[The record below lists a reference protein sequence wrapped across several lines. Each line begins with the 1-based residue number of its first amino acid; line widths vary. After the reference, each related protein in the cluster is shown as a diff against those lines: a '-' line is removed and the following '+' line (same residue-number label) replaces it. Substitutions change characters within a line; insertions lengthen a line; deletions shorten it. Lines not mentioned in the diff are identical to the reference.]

1 MDPTYDLVQNIINT
15 EYQDLPA
22 QIVEISK
29 KEVLDTLGV
38 AIAGAGRAGI
48 PELLKLLSSFGG
60 KKQSSV
66 ITAGKRMPVIFA
78 IQINAS
84 MMHALDYD
92 DAMDNTAAHTGAIS
106 VPVCFALSEYL
117 GKISGK
123 QCITALALGAD
134 LQARLGLATRYKIGM
149 VKSGWF
155 YASLYGY
162 LTSAAVAGKMIGLDA
177 DKLINAFGLAYQKTS
192 GNQQAV
198 IDGAL
203 AKRMAVGFAASGG
216 VLAALMAEN
225 GITGAKN
232 CLEGEYGLY
241 NMYHRGGYD
250 REALLSGLGKD
261 FKGKDICF
269 KRYPSCRVT
278 HPFIDAALILVKEND
293 IKPEQVSEITVCCG
307 NAGYSLC
314 VPLDVKCHPRN
325 PVDTQFS
332 IPWGIATA
340 VVKRK
345 FSIADISEDA
355 LKDVSVIKIAEKIR
369 VQKDASLMGHALE
382 PGRVEIKTRNGAFI
396 KQVDFPSGGPQNP
409 ISYNECAN
417 KFRDCAAYSIKP
429 LSKEVVE
436 TIIEMVSRLEEV
448 EDVSEIIKLLN

>member
-1 MDPTYDLVQNIINT
+1 MDPTYDLAQNIVET
-15 EYQDLPA
+15 EYQDLPS

-48 PELLKLLSSFGG
+48 PELIELLSSFGG

-66 ITAGKRMPVIFA
+66 ISAGMRMPVIFA
-78 IQINAS
+78 VQINAS

-106 VPVCFALSEYL
+106 VPVCFALSEYQ
-117 GKISGK
+117 GKVSGE

-134 LQARLGLATRYKIGM
+134 LQARLGLATKYKIGM

-162 LTSAAVAGKMIGLDA
+162 LTSAAVACKIMGLDTN
-177 DKLINAFGLAYQKTS
+177 KLVNAFGLAYQKTS

-216 VLAALMAEN
+216 VLAALMAEK

-232 CLEGEYGLY
+232 CIEGEYGLF

-269 KRYPSCRVT
+269 KLYPSCRVT
-278 HPFIDAALILVKEND
+278 HPFIDAALILVKKND
-293 IKPEQVSEITVCCG
+293 IKPEQVNEITVYCG
-307 NAGYSLC
+307 NGGYSLC
-314 VPLDVKCHPRN
+314 IPLDVKCHPRN

-345 FSIADISEDA
+345 FSIADISEEA
-355 LKDVSVIKIAEKIR
+355 LKDVRVINVAEKIR
-369 VQKDASLMGHALE
+369 VQKDPSLMGHALE
-382 PGRVEIKTRNGAFI
+382 PGRVEIKTCNEAFI
-396 KQVDFPSGGPQNP
+396 KQVNFPSGGPQSP
-409 ISYNECAN
+409 VSYSDCAN
-417 KFRDCAAYSIKP
+417 KFRDCAAHSIKP
-429 LSKEVVE
+429 LSGEVIE
-436 TIIEMVSRLEEV
+436 TIIETVSQLEKL
-448 EDVSEIIKLLN
+448 EDVSQIIKMLN